1 MTNLIS
7 LIALL
12 AIFNVSAGF
21 EDRCHANEILM
32 LPAPEDVY
40 QKEPVV
46 PTPSITMALPEL
58 YDNVTILPSVLEVPE
73 QLETFEYNEEDFDS
87 DEDSEEYDE
96 LDDDEINE
104 RSLRIA
110 GFVGQ
115 CMVFL
120 FVFNIVTL
128 DIEHFDEPEEEEVV
142 VVHKLHRA
150 VEIQTCPL
158 PSRQNI
164 RIVKRLVESSEC

>member
-7 LIALL
+7 FIALL

-21 EDRCHANEILM
+21 DDRCHAGEVLM
-32 LPAPEDVY
+32 LLAPEDVY

-46 PTPSITMALPEL
+46 PSIVMELPEL
-58 YDNVTILPSVLEVPE
+58 YDNVTILPSVLEVPK
-73 QLETFEYNEEDFDS
+73 QVETFEYNEEDFYG
-87 DEDSEEYDE
+87 DEDSEEYDGM
-96 LDDDEINE
+96 DDDEINE

-128 DIEHFDEPEEEEVV
+128 DIEHFDEPEEEEIV

>member
-1 MTNLIS
+1 MTNLIF

-21 EDRCHANEILM
+21 EDRCHASEILM

-40 QKEPVV
+40 QKESVV
-46 PTPSITMALPEL
+46 PTPSIPMALPEL
-58 YDNVTILPSVLEVPE
+58 YDNVTILPSVLEV
-73 QLETFEYNEEDFDS
+73 LKTFQYNEEDFDS

-96 LDDDEINE
+96 MDDDEINE

-128 DIEHFDEPEEEEVV
+128 DIEHYDEPEEEELV

-158 PSRQNI
+158 PSRKNI